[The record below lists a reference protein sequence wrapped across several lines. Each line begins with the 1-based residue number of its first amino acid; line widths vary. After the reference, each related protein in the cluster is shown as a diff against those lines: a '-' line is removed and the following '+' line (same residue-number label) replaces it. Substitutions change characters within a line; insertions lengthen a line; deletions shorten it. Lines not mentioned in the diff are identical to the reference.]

1 MTRGVWVFSVLR
13 GEASVVD
20 VVKSGD
26 RGHNPGRDLLC
37 SRVWRRVAGEGGLAR
52 FLGLAVSERSEQV
65 SLLVQGA
72 ACGDRD
78 CWDALVERFSGLVWS
93 VARGF
98 GTSQADA
105 AEISQTTWLR
115 LAEHINRIEH
125 PERVGAWL
133 VTTTRRECLRQW
145 RLRGREVLVDENQ
158 PELEPRIA
166 PRRSAEWR
174 VLAEERDAALWRCL
188 EQLPERSRTLVL
200 MLMTDP
206 PIPYSEIAETLDMPI
221 GSIGPTRSRILATL
235 RRRVE
240 AAGVANS
247 D

>member
-1 MTRGVWVFSVLR
+1 VRRGR
-13 GEASVVD
+13 
-20 VVKSGD
+20 SG
-26 RGHNPGRDLLC
+26 LT
-37 SRVWRRVAGEGGLAR
+37 S
-52 FLGLAVSERSEQV
+52 FLGLAVSARSEQL

-72 ACGDRD
+72 ACGDRA
-78 CWDALVERFSGLVWS
+78 CWDALVERFGGLVWS

-98 GTSQADA
+98 GTPRADA

-133 VTTTRRECLRQW
+133 VTTTRRECLRQR
-145 RLRGREVLVDENQ
+145 RLRGREVFVDEDQ
-158 PELEPRIA
+158 LELEPRVA
-166 PRRSAEWR
+166 PRASGEWR
-174 VLAEERDAALWRCL
+174 VLAEERDAALWCCF
-188 EQLPERSRTLVL
+188 EQLPERSRTLLL
-200 MLMTDP
+200 MLLSDP
-206 PIPYSEIAETLDMPI
+206 PIPYAEIAEALDMPI

-240 AAGVANS
+240 AAGVAAG